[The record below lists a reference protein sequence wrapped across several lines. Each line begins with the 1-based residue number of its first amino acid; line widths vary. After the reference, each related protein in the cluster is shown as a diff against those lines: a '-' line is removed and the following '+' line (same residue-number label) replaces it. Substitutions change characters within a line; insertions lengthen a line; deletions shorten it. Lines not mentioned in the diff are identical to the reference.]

1 MKENRK
7 GFIQIYTGNGKG
19 KTTAA
24 LGLAVRARGAG
35 LKVAIVYFDKGGTH
49 YSERKLLKKLGIDYV
64 ASGLD
69 RIDPKTGRFRF
80 GVLPE
85 DIIEAKRGL
94 KEAEKFLVSKKYD
107 LVVLDEINSTTDLK
121 MLKVDEVLEVISRH
135 FLIRRKVGGIPASSR
150 KKPIKTELVL
160 TGRNAPKEF
169 LDIANLITEMKLVK
183 HYFYR
188 GTRARKGID
197 F

>member
-1 MKENRK
+1 MKKNRK

-24 LGLAVRARGAG
+24 LGLAIRARGAG

-49 YSERKLLKKLGIDYV
+49 YSERSLFKKLGIDYV

-69 RIDPKTGRFRF
+69 RIDAKGRFRF
-80 GVLPE
+80 GVIPA
-85 DIIEAKRGL
+85 DIKEAKAGL
-94 KEAEKFLVSKKYD
+94 KAAKKFLVSKKYD
-107 LVVLDEINSTTDLK
+107 LVILDEINSTVDLK
-121 MLKVDEVLEVISRH
+121 MLGVPEVLKVISRYSS
-135 FLIRRKVGGIPASSR
+135 IERKVSGMPASNR
-150 KKPIKTELVL
+150 QKPELVL

-188 GTRARKGID
+188 GIRAREGID